1 MITCDEIVEET
12 KIVQTNFNK
21 KNQPVKHKI
30 FIFNLH
36 I

>member
-21 KNQPVKHKI
+21 KATSKTQNFYI
-30 FIFNLH
+30 
-36 I
+36 